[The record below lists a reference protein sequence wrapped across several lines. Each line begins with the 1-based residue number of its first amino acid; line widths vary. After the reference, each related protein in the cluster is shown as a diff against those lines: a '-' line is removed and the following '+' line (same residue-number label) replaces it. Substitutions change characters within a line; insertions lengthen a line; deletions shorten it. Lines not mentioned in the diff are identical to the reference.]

1 MCYCW
6 GSELLLRP
14 TVRGSL
20 VGMTTSKPT
29 TRQALSQ
36 LSGRLRYAWPTR
48 FALILAEGQ
57 QLNYSLLYPRLDK

>member
-1 MCYCW
+1 MAQVAQ
-6 GSELLLRP
+6 GNTPQPRDAAEAQ
-14 TVRGSL
+14 
-20 VGMTTSKPT
+20 KPT
-29 TRQALSQ
+29 TCQDLSQ

>member
-1 MCYCW
+1 
-6 GSELLLRP
+6 
-14 TVRGSL
+14 
-20 VGMTTSKPT
+20 MTTSKPT